1 MTKDYAIAQLWIGGA
16 LTYMEQ
22 LCAVSFRDAGHHVK
36 MYTYGEVQNIPDG
49 IEICDANEI
58 MPMGP
63 VIAHKRTGSP
73 APQADK
79 WRYNMLA
86 KTDDQIWADTDA
98 YCVKKFTTP
107 NGHFHGW
114 ESQHH
119 INNGVVGL
127 PADSET
133 LAGLIDFTSDEY
145 AIPDWFDPELRAEM
159 ARKKAEGNPVH
170 VGEQS
175 WGVWG
180 PQALTH
186 FLHKTGEHKY
196 AMPADALFPVSF
208 KKRRMMLKPNA
219 DLSHYITDN
228 TLSIHFWGRRMRMRI
243 IEREGGEPHPDSL
256 IGKLLK
262 KHGIVPSDAP
272 MPKGNPHKP
281 KEAPMIPGT
290 SIPVVENADKRGR
303 GGVNLT
309 DIADEMQQDQGS
321 AKHGFTELY
330 HMLLQPLRNRSL
342 RMVLLGMGGAED
354 AATGRSGTVPMWLK
368 YLPKAR
374 ITGIDEHDYPKT
386 DDERLTKL
394 SCNLNKRDEIAA
406 LAQEMDAPHVVLD
419 DFTHLSHHQ
428 QHAFVELF
436 PKLKSGGLY
445 LIEDLRFQPRAREN
459 SGYPKTS
466 DLFQGYLQTGG
477 FEHPDP
483 DIQDALNGLR
493 RDISGCFLHQAK
505 WQKERRDQVLVVH
518 KR

>member
-1 MTKDYAIAQLWIGGA
+1 MKKDYAIAQLWIGGA

-49 IEICDANEI
+49 IEVCDANEI
-58 MPMGP
+58 MPMGD

-98 YCVKKFTTP
+98 YCVKRFTSD

-114 ESQHH
+114 ESTHH

-127 PADSET
+127 PSNSDALSQ
-133 LAGLIDFTSDEY
+133 LIDFTSDEY
-145 AIPDWFDPELRAEM
+145 AIPDWFKPELRAEM
-159 ARKKAEGNPVH
+159 ERKKDEGNPVH

-186 FLHKTGEHKY
+186 YLHKTGEQKY
-196 AMPADALFPVSF
+196 AMPIDALFPISF

-219 DLSHYITDN
+219 DLSEYITNN

-243 IEREGGEPHPDSL
+243 IEREGGEPHKDSL
-256 IGKLLK
+256 IGKLLS

-272 MPKGNPHKP
+272 MPKSNPHKP
-281 KEAPMIPGT
+281 EEAPAVSKNPPKPRRKTGIT
-290 SIPVVENADKRGR
+290 
-303 GGVNLT
+303 NLT
-309 DIADEMQQDQGS
+309 DIADALQLDQGS
-321 AKHGFTELY
+321 QKHRFTELY
-330 HMLLQPLRNRSL
+330 HLLLLPLRQRKLN
-342 RMVLLGMGGAED
+342 MVLLGMGNQLEAE
-354 AATGRSGTVPMWLK
+354 TGTSPTVPMWLR
-368 YLPKAR
+368 YLPKAQ
-374 ITGIDEHDYPKT
+374 ITAVDENSFP
-386 DDERLTKL
+386 RLRDPRVSTHKCDFETRGPIGRL
-394 SCNLNKRDEIAA
+394 AKNLEKVD
-406 LAQEMDAPHVVLD
+406 LVLD
-419 DFTHLSHHQ
+419 DASHLSHHQ

-436 PKLKSGGLY
+436 PKLKPGGIY
-445 LIEDLRFQPRAREN
+445 LIEDLRFQPKTRET
-459 SGYPKTS
+459 SGYPKTAR
-466 DLFQGYLQTGG
+466 LFQNFLRSGTFQHSDAGL
-477 FEHPDP
+477 E
-483 DIQDALNGLR
+483 DALNAIR
-493 RDISGCFLHQAK
+493 SDFSGCFLHQAQ
-505 WQKERRDQVLVVH
+505 WQNDRRDQVLVVH

>member
-36 MYTYGEVQNIPDG
+36 MYTYGEVQNIPEG

-98 YCVKKFTTP
+98 YCVKKFTTS

-127 PADSET
+127 PSDSET
-133 LAGLIDFTSDEY
+133 LSGLIDFTSDEY
-145 AIPDWFDPELRAEM
+145 AIPDWFKPALRAEM
-159 ARKKAEGNPVH
+159 ERKKAAGDPVH

-186 FLHKTGEHKY
+186 FLHKTGEQKY

-208 KKRRMMLKPNA
+208 KKRRLMLKPNL

-243 IEREGGEPHPDSL
+243 IERENGEPHPDSL

-272 MPKGNPHKP
+272 MPKSNPHKP
-281 KEAPMIPGT
+281 KEPVMIPGT
-290 SIPVVENADKRGR
+290 SIPVVNSLDKRGR

-309 DIADEMQQDQGS
+309 DIADDMKLDQGS
-321 AKHGFTELY
+321 QKHRFTELY
-330 HMLLQPLRNRSL
+330 HMLMQPWRNRAL
-342 RMVLLGMGGAED
+342 HMVLLGMGDGRL
-354 AATGRSGTVPMWLK
+354 TGRDRSDTVPMWLE
-368 YLPKAR
+368 YLPKAQ
-374 ITGIDEHDYPKT
+374 ITGIDDRRYPDT
-386 DDERLTKL
+386 NDARLTKL
-394 SCNLNKRDEIAA
+394 TCDLDTRGPIAKLA
-406 LAQEMDAPHVVLD
+406 EDLELAQFVLD

-436 PKLKSGGLY
+436 PKLKSGGIY
-445 LIEDLRFQPRAREN
+445 LIEDLRFQPRTRELP
-459 SGYPKTS
+459 GHPKTAE
-466 DLFQGYLQTGG
+466 LFHGYLKTGG
-477 FEHPDP
+477 FTHTDP
-483 DIQDALNGLR
+483 DLQDALNALR
-493 RDISGCFLHQAK
+493 ADISGCFLHQAK
-505 WQKERRDQVLVVH
+505 WQKDRRDQVLVVH